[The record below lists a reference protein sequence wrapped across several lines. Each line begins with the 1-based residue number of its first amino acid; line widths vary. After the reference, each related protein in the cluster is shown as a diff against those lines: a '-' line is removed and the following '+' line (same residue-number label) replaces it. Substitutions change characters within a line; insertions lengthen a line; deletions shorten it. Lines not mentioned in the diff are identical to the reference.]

1 MRAGARARRG
11 RVYARVSVPHPRN
24 AQCAAGAQSEP
35 IEHEPGV
42 GGGSAAGGDEES
54 EPDVS
59 AALQMGLGAALTG
72 ELSGDGVR
80 ACARAR
86 ACVSVNCCVEPP
98 LPAFLLAF
106 HFPLPSLPFRLAFL
120 TFHPCLSQERHRQTF
135 SELFIDWCQLF
146 SIPLVCTLWEMQ
158 GFLPLSL

>member
-59 AALQMGLGAALTG
+59 AALQMGLGAALAG

-80 ACARAR
+80 VRAR
-86 ACVSVNCCVEPP
+86 ACVSVNCRVEPP
-98 LPAFLLAF
+98 LAAFLLAS
-106 HFPLPSLPFRLAFL
+106 HFPLFHSGWLFSPFIHACPRNMGIGRPFRNYL
-120 TFHPCLSQERHRQTF
+120 
-135 SELFIDWCQLF
+135 
-146 SIPLVCTLWEMQ
+146 
-158 GFLPLSL
+158 

>member
-86 ACVSVNCCVEPP
+86 VCECELLCGASSPCLPP
-98 LPAFLLAF
+98 C
-106 HFPLPSLPFRLAFL
+106 FPLPSS
-120 TFHPCLSQERHRQTF
+120 LSSIQVGF
-135 SELFIDWCQLF
+135 SH
-146 SIPLVCTLWEMQ
+146 
-158 GFLPLSL
+158 LSSMPVPGTA